1 MTPSVNPPAALADEW
16 FTPGRFLALLA
27 LCLLAAFPEVILGS
41 HTFYYRDFGHFAYP
55 LAHYQR
61 ECFWRGEIPL
71 WNPYNSCGLPHLA
84 QWNTMCLYPGAL
96 IYLLGPMPWAL
107 GWFSLAHL
115 LLAGAGAYRLA
126 HHWTGNRF
134 AASVAGLAFA
144 FNGFTLHA
152 VMWPNNVA
160 ALAWAPWLWLLVER
174 ACREGGRAVL
184 LAALIGA
191 MQMLTGAPEIILFTW
206 AIAALLVISVQC
218 SVFSGRASAPDAPEL
233 SRLNT
238 ENWILK
244 TDCFRRFA
252 SIAAITTLLSSAQL
266 LPFLDLLRHSHR
278 TLAYDDNLYAMPL
291 WGWANFFVPLFRMT
305 PDRLGV
311 FTHLDQQWTSSYYPG
326 IGILALAALAVWR
339 RREPRVW
346 LLAAVAVLGVWLAM
360 GHNAFLLDWLKA
372 LCPPL
377 GFIRFPIKYV
387 LLPLMVLP
395 FLAALALA
403 ERRSPTRQMEAA
415 EVEKSLLSKLP
426 DPHSPTVGSFSFRDL
441 GFVAAFLVT
450 VLGGLTFLAFK
461 HSASLDGAVDGVR
474 SAIQRLPI
482 LWLFVGT
489 LILVSRT
496 REALTCRVARIAVLV
511 VLFFDV
517 LTHAPRQ
524 NPTVI
529 TQAYEPGVA
538 KFSTTMPRLGEG
550 RAMVSR
556 KMEGFMAHAQNT
568 DALNYC
574 IGARRA
580 VFANWNLLDGV
591 PKVNGFFSQFPREL
605 SDTWW
610 LLYGH
615 DRPFPER
622 FADFLGVTRISSSD
636 VLFTWTHRTNA
647 LPLVTAGVEPVF
659 TDATNTL
666 RELAAPGF
674 DPAGNVFL
682 PKELLAVSRATNA
695 SAITRATVLS
705 TRWDREAISIEV
717 EANAPV
723 WVVIAQTYYHPWKAF
738 EGGRE
743 LPIRRANHAFQA
755 IEVSEGRHLIQ
766 LRYVD
771 HAFRLGAALSLAM
784 LALVLFG
791 LLRARGPLNTEH

>member
-1 MTPSVNPPAALADEW
+1 PPAALADEW

-27 LCLLAAFPEVILGS
+27 LCLFAAFPEVILGS

-55 LAHYQR
+55 LAHYHR

-71 WNPYNSCGLPHLA
+71 WNPYSSCGLPHLA

-160 ALAWAPWLWLLVER
+160 ALAWAPWLWLRVER
-174 ACREGGRAVL
+174 ACKEGGRTIL

-191 MQMLTGAPEIILFTW
+191 MQMLSGAPEIILFTW
-206 AIAALLVISVQC
+206 AIAALLALVEGKGQKAKGKNES
-218 SVFSGRASAPDAPEL
+218 FGRLRP
-233 SRLNT
+233 
-238 ENWILK
+238 
-244 TDCFRRFA
+244 
-252 SIAAITTLLSSAQL
+252 AAFFLLTFVLVLLLSAAQL
-266 LPFLDLLRHSHR
+266 LPFLDLLSHSHR
-278 TLAYDDNLYAMPL
+278 TAGYDDNLYAMPL

-305 PDRLGV
+305 PDKLGV
-311 FTHLDQQWTSSYYPG
+311 FTHVEQQWTSSYYPSLG
-326 IGILALAALAVWR
+326 VLALAALAVWR

-346 LLAAVAVLGVWLAM
+346 LLAAVTVVGVWLAM
-360 GHNAFLLDWLKA
+360 GRDAFLLDWLKA
-372 LCPPL
+372 IFPPL

-387 LLPLMVLP
+387 LLPLMALP
-395 FLAALALA
+395 FLAAFGI
-403 ERRSPTRQMEAA
+403 TVVQ
-415 EVEKSLLSKLP
+415 LSKCG
-426 DPHSPTVGSFSFRDL
+426 DQQTSPSSDIKLQRARNHPL
-441 GFVAAFLVT
+441 ILVT
-450 VLGGLTFLAFK
+450 FTLLAICAGVLIWGASEKHFGVTLVFAVASAQAVLGAAVLIHRRNGFGGLTPP
-461 HSASLDGAVDGVR
+461 
-474 SAIQRLPI
+474 LPALVALVFIAADI
-482 LWLFVGT
+482 L
-489 LILVSRT
+489 S
-496 REALTCRVARIAVLV
+496 
-511 VLFFDV
+511 
-517 LTHAPRQ
+517 HAPRQ

-556 KMEGFMAHAQNT
+556 EMEGFMAHAQNT
-568 DALNYC
+568 NALNYC
-574 IGARRA
+574 ISSRRA
-580 VFANWNLLDGV
+580 AFANWNLLDAV
-591 PKVNGFFSQFPREL
+591 PKVNGMFSQFPREL

-610 LLYGH
+610 LLYGN
-615 DRPFPER
+615 DRPFPEH
-622 FADFLGVTRISSSD
+622 FADFLGITRISSSET
-636 VLFTWTHRTNA
+636 LFTWAHRTNA
-647 LPLVTAGVEPVF
+647 LPLVTAGAEPIF
-659 TDATNTL
+659 TDAASTL
-666 RELAAPGF
+666 RELAGSGF
-674 DPAGNVFL
+674 DPKGNVFL
-682 PKELLAVSRATNA
+682 PKELTAVSPATNA
-695 SAITRATVLS
+695 SAITRATALS
-705 TRWDREAISIEV
+705 TRWEREAISIDV

-738 EGGRE
+738 EGERE

-755 IEVSEGRHLIQ
+755 VEIPAGRHHLE

-771 HAFRLGAALSLAM
+771 HAFRLGAAISITT

-791 LLRARGPLNTEH
+791 LLCPRAPLKTEH

>member
-1 MTPSVNPPAALADEW
+1 MTLAVNQPSAATADDW

-27 LCLLAAFPEVILGS
+27 LCLFAAFPEVVLGS

-55 LAHYQR
+55 LAHYHR

-174 ACREGGRAVL
+174 ACKEGGRTVL

-191 MQMLTGAPEIILFTW
+191 MQMLAGAPEVILFTW
-206 AIAALLVISVQC
+206 AIAVALALVEC
-218 SVFSGRASAPDAPEL
+218 AKRK
-233 SRLNT
+233 T
-238 ENWILK
+238 ETVGQVPL
-244 TDCFRRFA
+244 THYALRFTT
-252 SIAAITTLLSSAQL
+252 IIVLVTLLSAAQL
-266 LPFLDLLRHSHR
+266 LPFLDLLSHSHR
-278 TLAYDDNLYAMPL
+278 TAAYDDNLYAMPL

-305 PDRLGV
+305 PDKLGV

-326 IGILALAALAVWR
+326 LGVLALAALAVWR

-346 LLAAVAVLGVWLAM
+346 LLAGVAVLGVWLGM
-360 GHNAFLLDWLKA
+360 GQKAFLLDWVKA
-372 LCPPL
+372 VCPPL

-403 ERRSPTRQMEAA
+403 ERRSPTRRVHSLAPTA
-415 EVEKSLLSKLP
+415 EEGRSEEKAGA
-426 DPHSPTVGSFSFRDL
+426 SPTAQAALPFSLRDL
-441 GFVAAFLVT
+441 AVIAMVFGVCIYFLGLHKFWERLHT
-450 VLGGLTFLAFK
+450 FTADPNSTEMTMAGAITAGRQLWFLG
-461 HSASLDGAVDGVR
+461 
-474 SAIQRLPI
+474 I
-482 LWLFVGT
+482 LFATLFF
-489 LILVSRT
+489 VSRAT
-496 REALTCRVARIAVLV
+496 SPTARIAAR
-511 VLFFDV
+511 VLFLAVLAFNI

-556 KMEGFMAHAQNT
+556 EMEGFMAHAHNP

-574 IGARRA
+574 IGSRRA
-580 VFANWNLLDGV
+580 LFANWNLLDGV
-591 PKVNGFFSQFPREL
+591 PKANGFFSQFPREL

-622 FADFLGVTRISSSD
+622 FADFLGITRISSSD
-636 VLFTWTHRTNA
+636 VLFTWSHRTNA
-647 LPLVTAGVEPVF
+647 LPLVTAGAEPVF
-659 TDATNTL
+659 TDATSTL
-666 RELAAPGF
+666 RELVDTGY
-674 DPAGNVFL
+674 DPAGIVFL

-695 SAITRATVLS
+695 SATTRATVLS
-705 TRWDREAISIEV
+705 TRWSRESISIEV

-738 EGGRE
+738 EGDRE

-755 IEVSEGRHLIQ
+755 VEVSEGRHTIE

-771 HAFRLGAALSLAM
+771 HAFRLGAVLSLA
-784 LALVLFG
+784 G
-791 LLRARGPLNTEH
+791 LLLCGVLWRRFGKVKP

>member
-1 MTPSVNPPAALADEW
+1 MTASLSNATDDW

-27 LCLLAAFPEVILGS
+27 LCLFAAFPEVVLGS

-55 LAHYQR
+55 LAHYHR
-61 ECFWRGEIPL
+61 DCFWRGEIPL

-107 GWFSLAHL
+107 GWFSLLHL

-134 AASVAGLAFA
+134 ATSVAGLAFA

-152 VMWPNNVA
+152 VMWPNNIA

-174 ACREGGRAVL
+174 ACKEGGRTIL

-191 MQMLTGAPEIILFTW
+191 MQMLSGAPEVILFTW
-206 AIAALLVISVQC
+206 AIAVALALVGC
-218 SVFSGRASAPDAPEL
+218 AKRK
-233 SRLNT
+233 T
-238 ENWILK
+238 ENVSQVPFTHYAL
-244 TDCFRRFA
+244 RFT
-252 SIAAITTLLSSAQL
+252 AIPLLTFLLSAAQL

-305 PDRLGV
+305 PDKLGV

-326 IGILALAALAVWR
+326 LGVLALAALALWR

-346 LLAAVAVLGVWLAM
+346 VLAAVAMLGVWLAM
-360 GHNAFLLDWLKA
+360 GQKAFLLDWLKA

-395 FLAALALA
+395 FLAAIGMAVLRQPECFTTQPATHPNDEPQPAWFAPFTLAAMLVMA
-403 ERRSPTRQMEAA
+403 VYGAIHFWARQSTE
-415 EVEKSLLSKLP
+415 
-426 DPHSPTVGSFSFRDL
+426 GSAGL
-441 GFVAAFLVT
+441 NQGPWP
-450 VLGGLTFLAFK
+450 VLTL
-461 HSASLDGAVDGVR
+461 
-474 SAIQRLPI
+474 
-482 LWLFVGT
+482 
-489 LILVSRT
+489 LILVMFLVRPLITVSVG
-496 REALTCRVARIAVLV
+496 ALKPLLFVLAVLAADIV
-511 VLFFDV
+511 F
-517 LTHAPRQ
+517 HAPRQ

-538 KFSTTMPRLGEG
+538 KFSTAMPRLGEG

-556 KMEGFMAHAQNT
+556 EMEGFMAHAQNT

-580 VFANWNLLDGV
+580 AFANWNLLDAV
-591 PKVNGFFSQFPREL
+591 PKVNGMFSQFPREL

-622 FADFLGVTRISSSD
+622 FADFLGITRISSSNT
-636 VLFTWTHRTNA
+636 LFTWTHRTNA
-647 LPLVTAGVEPVF
+647 QPLITAGAEPIF
-659 TDATNTL
+659 TDAASTL
-666 RELAAPGF
+666 RELVGLGY
-674 DPAGNVFL
+674 DPKGNVFL
-682 PKELLAVSRATNA
+682 PKELAAVSLATNT
-695 SAITRATVLS
+695 SAITRVPVLS
-705 TRWDREAISIEV
+705 TRWEREAISIEV

-738 EGGRE
+738 EGERE

-755 IEVSEGRHLIQ
+755 VEIQPGRHRLE

-771 HAFRLGAALSLAM
+771 HTFRLGVALSVA
-784 LALVLFG
+784 G
-791 LLRARGPLNTEH
+791 LLLCAVLWWNLGRAKP

>member
-1 MTPSVNPPAALADEW
+1 MTQSVNQPAALADEW

-27 LCLLAAFPEVILGS
+27 LALFAAFPEVVLGS

-55 LAHYQR
+55 LAHYHR

-84 QWNTMCLYPGAL
+84 QWNTMCLYPGTL

-115 LLAGAGAYRLA
+115 MLAGAGAYRLA

-134 AASVAGLAFA
+134 AASVGGLAFA

-174 ACREGGRAVL
+174 ACKEGGKTIL
-184 LAALIGA
+184 LAALVGA
-191 MQMLTGAPEIILFTW
+191 MQMLAGAPEVILFTW
-206 AIAALLVISVQC
+206 AIAVPLALLEGKRQKAKGKNESLG
-218 SVFSGRASAPDAPEL
+218 SLRPFAFFLLTFAL
-233 SRLNT
+233 SL
-238 ENWILK
+238 
-244 TDCFRRFA
+244 
-252 SIAAITTLLSSAQL
+252 LLSAAQL

-291 WGWANFFVPLFRMT
+291 WGWANFFVSLFRMT
-305 PDRLGV
+305 PDKLGV
-311 FTHLDQQWTSSYYPG
+311 FTHVEQQWTSSYYPG

-360 GHNAFLLDWLKA
+360 GRNAFLLDWLKA
-372 LCPPL
+372 ICPPL

-395 FLAALALA
+395 FLAAIGCNTSDTESGEGGRSFSKVVAGLILLVCVIIWWWEPEAVATGPLRRFLHGGWRVVGLLGLLGVVFANNRRALVPHRRTLLLFGLLAL
-403 ERRSPTRQMEAA
+403 
-415 EVEKSLLSKLP
+415 
-426 DPHSPTVGSFSFRDL
+426 F
-441 GFVAAFLVT
+441 AF
-450 VLGGLTFLAFK
+450 
-461 HSASLDGAVDGVR
+461 D
-474 SAIQRLPI
+474 I
-482 LWLFVGT
+482 
-489 LILVSRT
+489 
-496 REALTCRVARIAVLV
+496 
-511 VLFFDV
+511 

-556 KMEGFMAHAQNT
+556 EMEGFMAHAQNL

-574 IGARRA
+574 LSSRRA
-580 VFANWNLLDGV
+580 AFANWNLLDGV
-591 PKVNGFFSQFPREL
+591 PKVNGMFSQFPREL

-622 FADFLGVTRISSSD
+622 FADFLGVTRISSGET
-636 VLFTWTHRTNA
+636 LFTWAHRTNA
-647 LPLVTAGVEPVF
+647 LPLVTAGPEPIF

-666 RELAAPGF
+666 RDLVGTGY
-674 DPAGNVFL
+674 DPAGIVFL

-705 TRWDREAISIEV
+705 TRWDRESISIEV

-723 WVVIAQTYYHPWKAF
+723 WVVIAQTYYHLWKAF
-738 EGGRE
+738 EGERE
-743 LPIRRANHAFQA
+743 LPIRRANRAFQA
-755 IEVSEGRHLIQ
+755 IEVPAGRHSIA

-771 HAFRLGAALSLAM
+771 HAFRLGAALSLITLGCVVA
-784 LALVLFG
+784 G
-791 LLRARGPLNTEH
+791 LIWLPRRALNTDY